1 MKKLDQNCTLLW
13 IQSQKNEKNDPGKDF
28 FKLMNNVVF
37 TKTSGNVRNHRDMKI
52 WTTEATRNCVV

>member
-1 MKKLDQNCTLLW
+1 M
-13 IQSQKNEKNDPGKDF
+13 QSQKNEKNDPGKYF

-52 WTTEATRNCVV
+52 